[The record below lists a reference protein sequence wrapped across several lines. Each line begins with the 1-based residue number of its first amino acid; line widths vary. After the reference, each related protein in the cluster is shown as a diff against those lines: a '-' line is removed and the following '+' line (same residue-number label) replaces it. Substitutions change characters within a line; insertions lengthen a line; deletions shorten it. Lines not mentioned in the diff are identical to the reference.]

1 MKLSEHFNLDEF
13 TASETALRRGID
25 NTPSPVITEK
35 LRMLAATLEQ
45 VRSLLGNNSIRVS
58 SGYRC
63 LALNRA
69 IGSGDLSAHTLGY
82 AVDFTCPGFG
92 TPKEVANK
100 IAESPIKFDQLIYEG
115 TWIHLSVDP
124 RNRREVLT
132 AHFGKGKTSYTK
144 GIV

>member
-1 MKLSEHFNLDEF
+1 MKLSEHFNLNEF
-13 TASETALRRGID
+13 TASEAALRKGID
-25 NTPSPVITEK
+25 NTPPPAVTER
-35 LRMLAATLEQ
+35 LRMLAATMEQ
-45 VRSLLGNNSIRVS
+45 IRSLLGNNSIRIS

-115 TWIHLSVDP
+115 TWVHLSIDP

-132 AHFGKGKTSYTK
+132 AHFGNGKTSYTK
-144 GIV
+144 GI